1 MSGFAADFIKPYSR
15 GGEAGKWTP
24 LQPSGQRPVKPE
36 NLSPTDYP
44 TNTLAHELTISKE
57 VFFMQTR
64 PFSPDII
71 FTSIPA
77 LLPYLAVTL
86 VVGVT
91 SILTG
96 SIIGMLLA
104 WAKLS
109 GHKAI
114 RALADGY
121 TYIIRCTPSIVLLFI
136 VFYGLPKFM
145 EAEFGIDMD
154 NLSRAIF
161 VIITFTFL
169 FGAYVSEV
177 FRSAY
182 ETVDRG
188 QYEAAV
194 TIGLSPEQAF
204 FRVMLPQAAVIALPN
219 FGNSVINLMKESALA
234 YTIGLID
241 LLGRTNLIISKN
253 YGAYGVELYVACLLI
268 YWGLSFLIEQAFLRM
283 ESYLGR
289 GRLKA

>member
-1 MSGFAADFIKPYSR
+1 
-15 GGEAGKWTP
+15 
-24 LQPSGQRPVKPE
+24 
-36 NLSPTDYP
+36 
-44 TNTLAHELTISKE
+44 
-57 VFFMQTR
+57 MQTR
-64 PFSPDII
+64 PFSPEMI

-77 LLPYLAVTL
+77 LLPYLTVTL

-96 SIIGMLLA
+96 SILGMLLA

-109 GHKAI
+109 GHKVI

-145 EAEFGIDMD
+145 EAEFGIDLD
-154 NLSRAIF
+154 DLSRAVF
-161 VIITFTFL
+161 VIITFTLL

-182 ETVDRG
+182 ETVDKG

-194 TIGLSPEQAF
+194 TIGLSPKQAF

-241 LLGRTNLIISKN
+241 LLGRTNLIIAKN
-253 YGAYGVELYVACLLI
+253 YGAYGIELYVACLLI
-268 YWGLSFLIEQAFLRM
+268 YWGLSLVIEQAFLRM
-283 ESYLGR
+283 ESYLDR

>member
-1 MSGFAADFIKPYSR
+1 
-15 GGEAGKWTP
+15 
-24 LQPSGQRPVKPE
+24 
-36 NLSPTDYP
+36 
-44 TNTLAHELTISKE
+44 
-57 VFFMQTR
+57 MQTR

-96 SIIGMLLA
+96 SILGMLLA

-109 GHKAI
+109 GHKVI

-161 VIITFTFL
+161 VIITFTLL

-268 YWGLSFLIEQAFLRM
+268 YWALSFLIEQAFLRM
-283 ESYLGR
+283 ESYLGW

>member
-1 MSGFAADFIKPYSR
+1 
-15 GGEAGKWTP
+15 
-24 LQPSGQRPVKPE
+24 
-36 NLSPTDYP
+36 
-44 TNTLAHELTISKE
+44 
-57 VFFMQTR
+57 MQTR

-77 LLPYLAVTL
+77 LLPYLTVTL
-86 VVGVT
+86 VVGMT

-96 SIIGMLLA
+96 SILGMLLA

-109 GHKAI
+109 GHKVI

-145 EAEFGIDMD
+145 EAKFGIDLD
-154 NLSRAIF
+154 DLSRAVF
-161 VIITFTFL
+161 VIITFTLL

-182 ETVDRG
+182 ETVDKG

-194 TIGLSPEQAF
+194 TIGLSPQQAF
-204 FRVMLPQAAVIALPN
+204 FRVMLAQAAVIALPN

-241 LLGRTNLIISKN
+241 LLGRTNLIIAKN
-253 YGAYGVELYVACLLI
+253 YGAYGIELYVACLLI
-268 YWGLSFLIEQAFLRM
+268 YWGLSLVIEQAFLRM
-283 ESYLGR
+283 ESYLDR

>member
-1 MSGFAADFIKPYSR
+1 
-15 GGEAGKWTP
+15 
-24 LQPSGQRPVKPE
+24 
-36 NLSPTDYP
+36 
-44 TNTLAHELTISKE
+44 
-57 VFFMQTR
+57 MQTR

-77 LLPYLAVTL
+77 LLPYLTVTL

-96 SIIGMLLA
+96 SILGMLLA

-109 GHKAI
+109 GHKVI

-145 EAEFGIDMD
+145 EAEFGIDLD
-154 NLSRAIF
+154 DLSRAVF
-161 VIITFTFL
+161 VIITFTLL

-182 ETVDRG
+182 ETVDKG

-194 TIGLSPEQAF
+194 TIGLSPKQAF
-204 FRVMLPQAAVIALPN
+204 FRVMLSQAAVIALPN

-241 LLGRTNLIISKN
+241 LLGRTNLIIAKN
-253 YGAYGVELYVACLLI
+253 YGAYGIELYVACLLI
-268 YWGLSFLIEQAFLRM
+268 YWGLSLVIEQAFLRM
-283 ESYLGR
+283 ESYLDR

>member
-1 MSGFAADFIKPYSR
+1 MD
-15 GGEAGKWTP
+15 
-24 LQPSGQRPVKPE
+24 
-36 NLSPTDYP
+36 
-44 TNTLAHELTISKE
+44 
-57 VFFMQTR
+57 TR
-64 PFSPDII
+64 PFSPEVIV
-71 FTSIPA
+71 TSIPT

-96 SIIGMLLA
+96 SLLGMLLA

-109 GHKAI
+109 GNRII

-136 VFYGLPKFM
+136 VFYGLPKLA
-145 EAEFGIDMD
+145 EEEFGIDMD
-154 NLSRAIF
+154 DLSRAVF
-161 VIITFTFL
+161 VIITFTLL

-182 ETVDRG
+182 ETVERG

-194 TIGLSPEQAF
+194 TIGLSPAQAF
-204 FRVMLPQAAVIALPN
+204 FHVLLPQAAVIALPN

-241 LLGRTNLIISKN
+241 LLGKTNLILAQN
-253 YGAYGVELYVACLLI
+253 YGAYGVELYISCLLI
-268 YWGLSFLIEQAFLRM
+268 YWGLSILIERAFLQM
-283 ESYLGR
+283 EA
-289 GRLKA
+289 RLSHREAGA

>member
-1 MSGFAADFIKPYSR
+1 
-15 GGEAGKWTP
+15 
-24 LQPSGQRPVKPE
+24 
-36 NLSPTDYP
+36 
-44 TNTLAHELTISKE
+44 
-57 VFFMQTR
+57 MQTR

-77 LLPYLAVTL
+77 LLPYLTVTL

-96 SIIGMLLA
+96 SILGMLLA
-104 WAKLS
+104 WAKMS
-109 GHKAI
+109 GHKVI

-145 EAEFGIDMD
+145 EAEFGIDLD
-154 NLSRAIF
+154 DLSRAVF
-161 VIITFTFL
+161 VIITFTLL

-182 ETVDRG
+182 ETVDKG

-194 TIGLSPEQAF
+194 TIGLSPQQAF

-241 LLGRTNLIISKN
+241 LLGRTNLIIAKN
-253 YGAYGVELYVACLLI
+253 YGAYGIELYVACLLI
-268 YWGLSFLIEQAFLRM
+268 YWGLSLVIEQAFLRM
-283 ESYLGR
+283 ESYLDR

>member
-1 MSGFAADFIKPYSR
+1 
-15 GGEAGKWTP
+15 
-24 LQPSGQRPVKPE
+24 
-36 NLSPTDYP
+36 
-44 TNTLAHELTISKE
+44 
-57 VFFMQTR
+57 MQTR

-77 LLPYLAVTL
+77 LLPYLTVTL

-96 SIIGMLLA
+96 SILGMLLA

-109 GHKAI
+109 GHKVI

-145 EAEFGIDMD
+145 EAEFGIDLD
-154 NLSRAIF
+154 DLSRAVF
-161 VIITFTFL
+161 VIITFTLL

-182 ETVDRG
+182 ETVDKG

-194 TIGLSPEQAF
+194 TIGLSPQQAF

-241 LLGRTNLIISKN
+241 LLGRTNLIIAKN
-253 YGAYGVELYVACLLI
+253 YGAYGIELYVACLLI
-268 YWGLSFLIEQAFLRM
+268 YWGLSLVIEQAFLRM
-283 ESYLGR
+283 ESYLDR

>member
-1 MSGFAADFIKPYSR
+1 
-15 GGEAGKWTP
+15 
-24 LQPSGQRPVKPE
+24 
-36 NLSPTDYP
+36 
-44 TNTLAHELTISKE
+44 
-57 VFFMQTR
+57 MQTR

-96 SIIGMLLA
+96 SILGMLLA

-109 GHKAI
+109 GHKVI

-161 VIITFTFL
+161 VIITFTLL

-204 FRVMLPQAAVIALPN
+204 FRVMLPQAAMIALPN

-268 YWGLSFLIEQAFLRM
+268 YWALSFLIEQAFLRM

-289 GRLKA
+289 GRLKV

>member
-1 MSGFAADFIKPYSR
+1 
-15 GGEAGKWTP
+15 
-24 LQPSGQRPVKPE
+24 
-36 NLSPTDYP
+36 
-44 TNTLAHELTISKE
+44 
-57 VFFMQTR
+57 MQTR

-77 LLPYLAVTL
+77 LLPYLTVTL

-96 SIIGMLLA
+96 SILGMLLA

-109 GHKAI
+109 GHKVI

-145 EAEFGIDMD
+145 EAEFGIDLD
-154 NLSRAIF
+154 DLSRAVF
-161 VIITFTFL
+161 VIITFTLL
-169 FGAYVSEV
+169 FGAYASEV

-182 ETVDRG
+182 ETVDKG

-194 TIGLSPEQAF
+194 TIGLSPKQAF

-241 LLGRTNLIISKN
+241 LLGRTNLIIAKN
-253 YGAYGVELYVACLLI
+253 YGAYGIELYVACLLI
-268 YWGLSFLIEQAFLRM
+268 YWGLSLVIEQAFLRM
-283 ESYLGR
+283 ESYLDR

>member
-1 MSGFAADFIKPYSR
+1 
-15 GGEAGKWTP
+15 
-24 LQPSGQRPVKPE
+24 
-36 NLSPTDYP
+36 
-44 TNTLAHELTISKE
+44 
-57 VFFMQTR
+57 MQTR

-77 LLPYLAVTL
+77 LLPYLTVTL

-96 SIIGMLLA
+96 SILGMLLA

-109 GHKAI
+109 GHKVI

-145 EAEFGIDMD
+145 EAEFGIDLD
-154 NLSRAIF
+154 DLSRAVF
-161 VIITFTFL
+161 VIITFTLL

-182 ETVDRG
+182 ETVDKG

-194 TIGLSPEQAF
+194 TIGLSPKQAF

-241 LLGRTNLIISKN
+241 LLGRTNLIIAKN
-253 YGAYGVELYVACLLI
+253 YGAYGIELYVACLLI
-268 YWGLSFLIEQAFLRM
+268 YWGLSLVIEQAFFRM
-283 ESYLGR
+283 ESYLDR

>member
-1 MSGFAADFIKPYSR
+1 
-15 GGEAGKWTP
+15 
-24 LQPSGQRPVKPE
+24 
-36 NLSPTDYP
+36 
-44 TNTLAHELTISKE
+44 
-57 VFFMQTR
+57 MQTR

-77 LLPYLAVTL
+77 LLPYLTVTL

-96 SIIGMLLA
+96 SILGMLLA
-104 WAKLS
+104 WAKMS
-109 GHKAI
+109 GHKVI

-145 EAEFGIDMD
+145 EAEFGIDLD
-154 NLSRAIF
+154 DLSRAVF
-161 VIITFTFL
+161 VIITFTLL

-182 ETVDRG
+182 ETVDKG

-194 TIGLSPEQAF
+194 TIGLSSKQAF

-241 LLGRTNLIISKN
+241 LLGRTNLIIAKN
-253 YGAYGVELYVACLLI
+253 YGAYGIELYVACLLI
-268 YWGLSFLIEQAFLRM
+268 YWGLSLVIEQVFLRM
-283 ESYLGR
+283 ESYLDR

>member
-1 MSGFAADFIKPYSR
+1 
-15 GGEAGKWTP
+15 
-24 LQPSGQRPVKPE
+24 
-36 NLSPTDYP
+36 
-44 TNTLAHELTISKE
+44 
-57 VFFMQTR
+57 MQTR

-77 LLPYLAVTL
+77 LLPYLTVTL
-86 VVGVT
+86 VVGMT

-96 SIIGMLLA
+96 SILGMLLA

-109 GHKAI
+109 GHKVI

-145 EAEFGIDMD
+145 EAEFGIDLD
-154 NLSRAIF
+154 DLSRAVF
-161 VIITFTFL
+161 VIITITLL

-182 ETVDRG
+182 ETVDKG

-194 TIGLSPEQAF
+194 TIGLSPKQAF

-241 LLGRTNLIISKN
+241 LLGRTNLIIAKN
-253 YGAYGVELYVACLLI
+253 YGAYGIELYVACLLI
-268 YWGLSFLIEQAFLRM
+268 YWGLSLVIEQAFLRM
-283 ESYLGR
+283 ESYLDR

>member
-1 MSGFAADFIKPYSR
+1 
-15 GGEAGKWTP
+15 
-24 LQPSGQRPVKPE
+24 
-36 NLSPTDYP
+36 
-44 TNTLAHELTISKE
+44 
-57 VFFMQTR
+57 MQTR

-77 LLPYLAVTL
+77 LLPYLTVTL

-96 SIIGMLLA
+96 SILGMLLA

-109 GHKAI
+109 GHKVI

-145 EAEFGIDMD
+145 EAEFGIDLD
-154 NLSRAIF
+154 DLSRAVF
-161 VIITFTFL
+161 VIITFTLL

-182 ETVDRG
+182 ETVDKG

-194 TIGLSPEQAF
+194 TIGLSPKQAF

-234 YTIGLID
+234 YTIGFID
-241 LLGRTNLIISKN
+241 LLGRTNLIIAKN
-253 YGAYGVELYVACLLI
+253 YGAYGIELYVACLLI
-268 YWGLSFLIEQAFLRM
+268 YWGLSLVIEQAFLRM
-283 ESYLGR
+283 ESYLDR

>member
-1 MSGFAADFIKPYSR
+1 
-15 GGEAGKWTP
+15 
-24 LQPSGQRPVKPE
+24 
-36 NLSPTDYP
+36 
-44 TNTLAHELTISKE
+44 
-57 VFFMQTR
+57 MQTR

-77 LLPYLAVTL
+77 LLPYLTVTL

-96 SIIGMLLA
+96 SILGMLLA

-109 GHKAI
+109 GHKVI

-145 EAEFGIDMD
+145 EAEFGIDLD
-154 NLSRAIF
+154 DLSRAVF
-161 VIITFTFL
+161 VIITFTLL

-194 TIGLSPEQAF
+194 TIGLSPKQAF

-241 LLGRTNLIISKN
+241 LLGRTNLIIAKN
-253 YGAYGVELYVACLLI
+253 YGAYGIELYVACLLI
-268 YWGLSFLIEQAFLRM
+268 YWGLSLVIEQAFLRM
-283 ESYLGR
+283 ESYLDR

>member
-1 MSGFAADFIKPYSR
+1 
-15 GGEAGKWTP
+15 
-24 LQPSGQRPVKPE
+24 
-36 NLSPTDYP
+36 
-44 TNTLAHELTISKE
+44 
-57 VFFMQTR
+57 MQTR

-77 LLPYLAVTL
+77 LLPYLTVTL
-86 VVGVT
+86 VVGAT

-96 SIIGMLLA
+96 SILGMLLA

-109 GHKAI
+109 GHKVI

-145 EAEFGIDMD
+145 EAEFGIDLD
-154 NLSRAIF
+154 DLSRAVF
-161 VIITFTFL
+161 VIITFTLL

-182 ETVDRG
+182 ETVDKG

-194 TIGLSPEQAF
+194 TIGLSPKQAF

-241 LLGRTNLIISKN
+241 LLGRTNLIIAKN
-253 YGAYGVELYVACLLI
+253 YGAYGIELYVACLLI
-268 YWGLSFLIEQAFLRM
+268 YWGLSLVIEQAFLRM
-283 ESYLGR
+283 ESYLDR

>member
-1 MSGFAADFIKPYSR
+1 
-15 GGEAGKWTP
+15 
-24 LQPSGQRPVKPE
+24 
-36 NLSPTDYP
+36 
-44 TNTLAHELTISKE
+44 
-57 VFFMQTR
+57 MQTR

-96 SIIGMLLA
+96 SILGMLLA

-109 GHKAI
+109 GHKVI

-161 VIITFTFL
+161 VIITFTLL

-177 FRSAY
+177 IRSAY

-268 YWGLSFLIEQAFLRM
+268 YWALSFLIEQAFLRM

>member
-1 MSGFAADFIKPYSR
+1 
-15 GGEAGKWTP
+15 
-24 LQPSGQRPVKPE
+24 
-36 NLSPTDYP
+36 
-44 TNTLAHELTISKE
+44 
-57 VFFMQTR
+57 MQTR

-96 SIIGMLLA
+96 SILGMLLA

-109 GHKAI
+109 GHKVI

-161 VIITFTFL
+161 VIITFTLL

-194 TIGLSPEQAF
+194 TIGLSPKQAF

-268 YWGLSFLIEQAFLRM
+268 YWALSFLIEQAFLRM

-289 GRLKA
+289 VRLKA

>member
-1 MSGFAADFIKPYSR
+1 
-15 GGEAGKWTP
+15 
-24 LQPSGQRPVKPE
+24 
-36 NLSPTDYP
+36 
-44 TNTLAHELTISKE
+44 
-57 VFFMQTR
+57 MQTR

-96 SIIGMLLA
+96 SILGMMLA

-109 GHKAI
+109 GHKVI

-161 VIITFTFL
+161 VIITFTLL

-268 YWGLSFLIEQAFLRM
+268 YWALSFLIEQAFLRM

>member
-1 MSGFAADFIKPYSR
+1 
-15 GGEAGKWTP
+15 
-24 LQPSGQRPVKPE
+24 
-36 NLSPTDYP
+36 
-44 TNTLAHELTISKE
+44 
-57 VFFMQTR
+57 MQTR
-64 PFSPDII
+64 PFSPEMI

-96 SIIGMLLA
+96 SILGMLLA

-109 GHKAI
+109 GHKVI

-145 EAEFGIDMD
+145 ESEFGIDLD
-154 NLSRAIF
+154 NLSRAVF
-161 VIITFTFL
+161 VIITFTLL

-182 ETVDRG
+182 ETVDKG

-194 TIGLSPEQAF
+194 TIGLSPLQAF
-204 FRVMLPQAAVIALPN
+204 LRVTLPQAAVIALPN

-241 LLGRTNLIISKN
+241 LLGRTNLIIAKN
-253 YGAYGVELYVACLLI
+253 YGAYGIELYVACLLI
-268 YWGLSFLIEQAFLRM
+268 YWGLSLVIEQAFLRM
-283 ESYLGR
+283 ESYLDR

>member
-1 MSGFAADFIKPYSR
+1 
-15 GGEAGKWTP
+15 
-24 LQPSGQRPVKPE
+24 
-36 NLSPTDYP
+36 
-44 TNTLAHELTISKE
+44 
-57 VFFMQTR
+57 MQTR

-77 LLPYLAVTL
+77 LLPYLTVTL

-96 SIIGMLLA
+96 SILGMLLA

-109 GHKAI
+109 RHKVI

-145 EAEFGIDMD
+145 EAEFGIDLD
-154 NLSRAIF
+154 DLSRAVF
-161 VIITFTFL
+161 VIITFTLL

-182 ETVDRG
+182 ETVDKG

-194 TIGLSPEQAF
+194 TIGLSPKQAF

-241 LLGRTNLIISKN
+241 LLGRTNLIIAKN
-253 YGAYGVELYVACLLI
+253 YGAYGIELYVACLLI
-268 YWGLSFLIEQAFLRM
+268 YWGLSLVIEQAFLRM
-283 ESYLGR
+283 ESYLDR

>member
-1 MSGFAADFIKPYSR
+1 
-15 GGEAGKWTP
+15 
-24 LQPSGQRPVKPE
+24 
-36 NLSPTDYP
+36 
-44 TNTLAHELTISKE
+44 
-57 VFFMQTR
+57 MQTR

-77 LLPYLAVTL
+77 LLPYLTVTL
-86 VVGVT
+86 VVGMT

-96 SIIGMLLA
+96 SILGMLLA

-109 GHKAI
+109 GHKVI

-161 VIITFTFL
+161 VIITFTLL

-194 TIGLSPEQAF
+194 TIGLSPKQAF

-268 YWGLSFLIEQAFLRM
+268 YWALSFLIEQAFLRM

>member
-1 MSGFAADFIKPYSR
+1 
-15 GGEAGKWTP
+15 
-24 LQPSGQRPVKPE
+24 
-36 NLSPTDYP
+36 
-44 TNTLAHELTISKE
+44 
-57 VFFMQTR
+57 MQTR

-96 SIIGMLLA
+96 SILGMLLA

-109 GHKAI
+109 GHKVI

-161 VIITFTFL
+161 VIITFTLL

-194 TIGLSPEQAF
+194 TIGLSPKQAF
-204 FRVMLPQAAVIALPN
+204 VQVMLPQAAVIALPN

>member
-1 MSGFAADFIKPYSR
+1 
-15 GGEAGKWTP
+15 
-24 LQPSGQRPVKPE
+24 
-36 NLSPTDYP
+36 
-44 TNTLAHELTISKE
+44 
-57 VFFMQTR
+57 
-64 PFSPDII
+64 
-71 FTSIPA
+71 
-77 LLPYLAVTL
+77 
-86 VVGVT
+86 
-91 SILTG
+91 
-96 SIIGMLLA
+96 
-104 WAKLS
+104 
-109 GHKAI
+109 
-114 RALADGY
+114 
-121 TYIIRCTPSIVLLFI
+121 
-136 VFYGLPKFM
+136 M

-161 VIITFTFL
+161 VIITFTLL

-268 YWGLSFLIEQAFLRM
+268 YWALSFLIEQAFLRM

>member
-1 MSGFAADFIKPYSR
+1 
-15 GGEAGKWTP
+15 
-24 LQPSGQRPVKPE
+24 
-36 NLSPTDYP
+36 
-44 TNTLAHELTISKE
+44 
-57 VFFMQTR
+57 MQTR

-96 SIIGMLLA
+96 SILGMLLA

-109 GHKAI
+109 GHKVI

-161 VIITFTFL
+161 VIITFTLL

-268 YWGLSFLIEQAFLRM
+268 YWALSFLIEQAFLRM

-289 GRLKA
+289 GRLKV

>member
-1 MSGFAADFIKPYSR
+1 
-15 GGEAGKWTP
+15 
-24 LQPSGQRPVKPE
+24 
-36 NLSPTDYP
+36 
-44 TNTLAHELTISKE
+44 
-57 VFFMQTR
+57 MQTR

-96 SIIGMLLA
+96 SILGMLLA

-109 GHKAI
+109 GHKVI

-161 VIITFTFL
+161 VIITFTLL

-204 FRVMLPQAAVIALPN
+204 FRVMLPQAAMIALPN

-268 YWGLSFLIEQAFLRM
+268 YWALSFLIKQAFLRM

>member
-1 MSGFAADFIKPYSR
+1 
-15 GGEAGKWTP
+15 
-24 LQPSGQRPVKPE
+24 
-36 NLSPTDYP
+36 
-44 TNTLAHELTISKE
+44 
-57 VFFMQTR
+57 MQTR

-77 LLPYLAVTL
+77 LLPYLTVTL

-96 SIIGMLLA
+96 SILGMLLA
-104 WAKLS
+104 WAKMS
-109 GHKAI
+109 GHKVI

-145 EAEFGIDMD
+145 EAEFGIDLD
-154 NLSRAIF
+154 DLSRAVF
-161 VIITFTFL
+161 VIITFTLL

-182 ETVDRG
+182 ETVDKG

-241 LLGRTNLIISKN
+241 LLGRTNLIIAKN
-253 YGAYGVELYVACLLI
+253 YGAYGIELYVACLLI
-268 YWGLSFLIEQAFLRM
+268 YWGLSLVIEQAFLRM
-283 ESYLGR
+283 ESYLDR

>member
-1 MSGFAADFIKPYSR
+1 
-15 GGEAGKWTP
+15 
-24 LQPSGQRPVKPE
+24 
-36 NLSPTDYP
+36 
-44 TNTLAHELTISKE
+44 
-57 VFFMQTR
+57 MQTR

-77 LLPYLAVTL
+77 LLPYLTVTL

-96 SIIGMLLA
+96 SILGMLLA

-109 GHKAI
+109 GHKVI

-145 EAEFGIDMD
+145 EAEFGIDLD
-154 NLSRAIF
+154 DLSRAVF
-161 VIITFTFL
+161 VIITFTLL

-182 ETVDRG
+182 ETVDKG

-194 TIGLSPEQAF
+194 TIGLSPKQAF

-253 YGAYGVELYVACLLI
+253 YGAYGIELYVACLLI
-268 YWGLSFLIEQAFLRM
+268 YWGLSLVIEQAFLRM
-283 ESYLGR
+283 ESYLDR

>member
-1 MSGFAADFIKPYSR
+1 
-15 GGEAGKWTP
+15 
-24 LQPSGQRPVKPE
+24 
-36 NLSPTDYP
+36 
-44 TNTLAHELTISKE
+44 
-57 VFFMQTR
+57 MQTR

-77 LLPYLAVTL
+77 LLPYLTVTL

-96 SIIGMLLA
+96 SILGMLLA

-109 GHKAI
+109 GHKVI

-145 EAEFGIDMD
+145 EVEFGIDLD
-154 NLSRAIF
+154 DLSRAVF
-161 VIITFTFL
+161 VIITFTLL

-182 ETVDRG
+182 ETVDKG

-194 TIGLSPEQAF
+194 TIGLSPKQAF
-204 FRVMLPQAAVIALPN
+204 FRVMLPQTAVIALPN

-241 LLGRTNLIISKN
+241 LLGRTNLIIAKN
-253 YGAYGVELYVACLLI
+253 YGAYGIELYVACLLI
-268 YWGLSFLIEQAFLRM
+268 YWGLSLVIEQAFLRM
-283 ESYLGR
+283 ESYLDR

>member
-1 MSGFAADFIKPYSR
+1 
-15 GGEAGKWTP
+15 
-24 LQPSGQRPVKPE
+24 
-36 NLSPTDYP
+36 
-44 TNTLAHELTISKE
+44 
-57 VFFMQTR
+57 MQTR

-96 SIIGMLLA
+96 SILGMLLA

-109 GHKAI
+109 EHKVI

-161 VIITFTFL
+161 VIITFTLL

-268 YWGLSFLIEQAFLRM
+268 YWALSFLIEQAFLRM

>member
-1 MSGFAADFIKPYSR
+1 
-15 GGEAGKWTP
+15 
-24 LQPSGQRPVKPE
+24 
-36 NLSPTDYP
+36 
-44 TNTLAHELTISKE
+44 
-57 VFFMQTR
+57 MQTR

-77 LLPYLAVTL
+77 LLPYLTVTL

-96 SIIGMLLA
+96 SILGMLLA

-109 GHKAI
+109 GHKVI

-145 EAEFGIDMD
+145 EAEFGIDLD
-154 NLSRAIF
+154 DLSRAVF
-161 VIITFTFL
+161 VIITFTLL

-182 ETVDRG
+182 ETVDKG
-188 QYEAAV
+188 QYEVAV
-194 TIGLSPEQAF
+194 TIGLSPKQAF

-241 LLGRTNLIISKN
+241 LLGRTNLIIAKN
-253 YGAYGVELYVACLLI
+253 YGAYGIELYVACLLI
-268 YWGLSFLIEQAFLRM
+268 YWGLSLVIEQAFLRM
-283 ESYLGR
+283 ESYLDR

>member
-1 MSGFAADFIKPYSR
+1 
-15 GGEAGKWTP
+15 
-24 LQPSGQRPVKPE
+24 
-36 NLSPTDYP
+36 
-44 TNTLAHELTISKE
+44 
-57 VFFMQTR
+57 MQTR

-96 SIIGMLLA
+96 SILGMLLA

-109 GHKAI
+109 GHKVI

-121 TYIIRCTPSIVLLFI
+121 TYIIRCIPSIVLLFI

-161 VIITFTFL
+161 VIITFTLL

-194 TIGLSPEQAF
+194 TIGLSPKQAF

-268 YWGLSFLIEQAFLRM
+268 YWALSFLIEQAFLRM

>member
-1 MSGFAADFIKPYSR
+1 
-15 GGEAGKWTP
+15 
-24 LQPSGQRPVKPE
+24 
-36 NLSPTDYP
+36 
-44 TNTLAHELTISKE
+44 
-57 VFFMQTR
+57 MQTR

-96 SIIGMLLA
+96 SMLGMLLA

-109 GHKAI
+109 GHKVI

-161 VIITFTFL
+161 VIITFTLL

-194 TIGLSPEQAF
+194 TIGLSPKQAF

-268 YWGLSFLIEQAFLRM
+268 YWALSFLIEQAFLRM